1 VGIAVTLA
9 HFSHFFTMRFSEII
23 GQEKAKRFFRRAM
36 SEERIP
42 HAYLFTGIAG
52 IGKTS
57 AAIALTMT
65 LNCRRPT
72 GLEACGICPPCRQVL
87 GGNFPDLI
95 SIKPDGKNIK
105 IEQVREL
112 NRRLS
117 FAPVSARYRVCVIQQ
132 AEAMTGEAA
141 NSFLKTL
148 EEPPPGN
155 ILVLNAVEPLNLLP
169 TIVSRC
175 QRVPFQPLP
184 AEAMIDW
191 LVTQK
196 DMDREGA
203 TLVAR
208 ASGGSLGRALR
219 MRGDVFLKKRDAWIS
234 RLLQLPRL
242 TKGDALEMAM
252 ETATK
257 EKGRG
262 LDDPEEGEPGL
273 LEMLALWGGWYRDLL
288 IVKVGGPK
296 QLIMNV
302 DFRDQLKN
310 VARNIALENLMD
322 SLLVVDQAIRDL
334 RRMGNAQLV
343 MGHAMLNLQ
352 SLAASRGD

>member
-1 VGIAVTLA
+1 MTKLNVGAQLYTLRDFAKTPSDIARTIARLKK
-9 HFSHFFTMRFSEII
+9 I
-23 GQEKAKRFFRRAM
+23 GYDAVQV
-36 SEERIP
+36 S
-42 HAYLFTGIAG
+42 G
-52 IGKTS
+52 IGPIEPEELKQIMDNEGITIAATHTS
-57 AAIALTMT
+57 WEKM
-65 LNCRRPT
+65 RDYP
-72 GLEACGICPPCRQVL
+72 
-87 GGNFPDLI
+87 
-95 SIKPDGKNIK
+95 
-105 IEQVREL
+105 EQVIAEHSL
-112 NRRLS
+112 WEC
-117 FAPVSARYRVCVIQQ
+117 RYTAIGGLP
-132 AEAMTGEAA
+132 EKDKSEG
-141 NSFLKTL
+141 
-148 EEPPPGN
+148 GD
-155 ILVLNAVEPLNLLP
+155 AVFG
-169 TIVSRC
+169 R
-175 QRVPFQPLP
+175 
-184 AEAMIDW
+184 
-191 LVTQK
+191 
-196 DMDREGA
+196 GA

>member
-1 VGIAVTLA
+1 
-9 HFSHFFTMRFSEII
+9 MRFSEII
-23 GQEKAKRFFRRAM
+23 GQEKAKRFFRRVM

-57 AAIALTMT
+57 TATALTMA

-72 GLEACGICPPCRQVL
+72 DIEACGACPPCRQMA
-87 GGNFPDLI
+87 GGNFPDFI
-95 SIKPDGKNIK
+95 SIKPDGQNIK
-105 IEQVREL
+105 IEQIREL

-132 AEAMTGEAA
+132 AEAMTTEAA

-148 EEPPPGN
+148 EEPPAGN

-184 AEAMIDW
+184 VEAMVDW
-191 LVTQK
+191 LVREK
-196 DMDREGA
+196 DLNRQRA
-203 TLVAR
+203 TIVAR

-219 MRGDVFLKKRDAWIS
+219 MSEDVFLEKRKAWILG
-234 RLLQLPRL
+234 LLKLPRL
-242 TKGDALEMAM
+242 SKGDALEMAM
-252 ETATK
+252 ESATREK
-257 EKGRG
+257 ERG
-262 LDDPEEGEPGL
+262 SDDAEAGEPGL

-288 IVKVGGPK
+288 IVKVGGPEH
-296 QLIMNV
+296 LIANV
-302 DFRDQLKN
+302 DFRDHLKD
-310 VARNIALENLMD
+310 VARYVTIENLTA
-322 SLLVVDQAIRDL
+322 SLLAVDQAVRDL
-334 RRMGNAQLV
+334 RRMGNPQLV
-343 MGHAMLNLQ
+343 MGHTILGLQ
-352 SLAASRGD
+352 RRCSDET